1 MRRVSRQLP
10 VDPDDPTIQGRAQ
23 TSHSGPKCDL
33 AGRAALGGKPT
44 LSWTRTSQTGQR
56 TKSLPSNP
64 LRESKSRE
72 ARNRSRE
79 DSDSAAA
86 KIRHLNCR
94 AVNLPWDRVGLA
106 RGRGMLRRTETSSR
120 CKGLI
125 GSPASEIQRAQSCI
139 ERD

>member
-94 AVNLPWDRVGLA
+94 AVNLPGTELDWRAAEACFGE
-106 RGRGMLRRTETSSR
+106 LRRP
-120 CKGLI
+120 
-125 GSPASEIQRAQSCI
+125 PAARA
-139 ERD
+139 RLDHRHR